1 MITGWMK
8 ETYEQFL
15 DRIQTT
21 RRSKIKHIDD
31 VARGRIFAAKQG
43 KDLGLIDE
51 IGGLEDAIADVAKQ
65 AGLSDGG
72 YDVRSLPQ
80 PKTLMDIFGG
90 GDDAGGAESRTPIH
104 PKIKLD
110 VTAFLGLLDA
120 PTRRMVQQ
128 QLTTMTLFQKH
139 PVALVA
145 PYAIRVK

>member
-31 VARGRIFAAKQG
+31 VARGRIFSAKQG
-43 KDLGLIDE
+43 KDLGLVDE
-51 IGGLEDAIADVAKQ
+51 IGGLEDAIADAARQ

-72 YDVRSLPQ
+72 YDLRSLPQ

-90 GDDAGGAESRTPIH
+90 GDSSEARTPVAPPLKVDISS
-104 PKIKLD
+104 
-110 VTAFLGLLDA
+110 FLGVLD
-120 PTRRMVQQ
+120 PSTRRMVQQ
-128 QLTTMTLFQKH
+128 QLTTMTLFQRH
-139 PVALVA
+139 PVQLVA
-145 PYAIRVK
+145 PYAIRLK